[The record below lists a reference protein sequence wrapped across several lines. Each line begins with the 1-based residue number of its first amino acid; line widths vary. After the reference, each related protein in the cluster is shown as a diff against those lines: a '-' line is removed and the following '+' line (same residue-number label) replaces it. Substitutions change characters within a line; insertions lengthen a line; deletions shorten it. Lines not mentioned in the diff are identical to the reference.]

1 MPMKLIC
8 AVKFVPD
15 PDSLTAGPNRLI
27 LNPDDACAL
36 GFALAVKSGD
46 PEITVEAVTLGPLS
60 VRPHMEDLLRL
71 AVDRGTLIWDPG
83 LEDSDAF
90 VTSRVLGRYIAGR
103 PCDCVLT
110 GSHSLDGGS
119 AQVPVQIAESLGLDQ
134 MLGIIRIDP
143 DRFDRTRAVFQAVDE
158 TGVTTWEMAMPGVL
172 SLTRESGYKLPYA
185 TLTDLR
191 RDVSE
196 DVNILTSRD
205 LGFSATEVGRAGSLT
220 RVAASYSVTYGE
232 KDPKIVGTDDDGI
245 TQVVDFLKKMGVCR

>member
-1 MPMKLIC
+1 MPMNLIC

-15 PDSLTAGPNRLI
+15 PDRLTAGSRQRI

-36 GFALAVKSGD
+36 GFALAVKSRD
-46 PEITVEAVTLGPLS
+46 PGVTIEVVTLGPRS

-83 LEDSDAF
+83 LENSDAF
-90 VTSRVLGRYIAGR
+90 VTSRVLARHIAGR

-134 MLGIIRIDP
+134 MMGVIRIDP

-172 SLTRESGYKLPYA
+172 SLTRESRYNLPYP

-191 RDVSE
+191 REVSE
-196 DVNILTSRD
+196 ELTVLTSRD
-205 LGFSATEVGRAGSLT
+205 LGFSETEVGRAGALT
-220 RVAASYSVTYGE
+220 RVSASSPVTYGE
-232 KDPKIVGTDDDGI
+232 KDPEIVGLDDDGI
-245 TQVVDFLKKMGVCR
+245 TRVVDFLKKQGVCR

>member
-1 MPMKLIC
+1 MNLIC

-15 PDSLTAGPNRLI
+15 PERFTAGSRGLI
-27 LNPDDACAL
+27 LNPDDTCAL
-36 GFALAVKSGD
+36 GVALDVKSRD
-46 PEITVEAVTLGPLS
+46 PGVTIEVVTLGPLS

-83 LEDSDAF
+83 LENSDAF
-90 VTSRVLGRYIAGR
+90 VTSRVLARYIAGR
-103 PCDCVLT
+103 ACDCVLT

-119 AQVPVQIAESLGLDQ
+119 AQVPAQIAESLGLDQ

-172 SLTRESGYKLPYA
+172 SLTRESGYNLPYP

-196 DVNILTSRD
+196 KLMILTSRD
-205 LGFSATEVGRAGSLT
+205 LGFPSDQVGRAGSLT
-220 RVAASYSVTYGE
+220 RVTASNPVTYGE
-232 KDPKIVGTDDDGI
+232 KDPEILGLDDDGI
-245 TQVVDFLKKMGVCR
+245 TRVVDFLKKQGVCR